1 MRSPFP
7 RSFSPCERG
16 FLLFYFTSKTLLTE
30 KLSLG
35 GTDLFFR
42 KVESLFLPSPGFL
55 REDGG
60 DGHDFS
66 VNWKPTCF
74 ARGQSMKG
82 LPGYSSGCILLLVV
96 PAIKRKENI
105 HEPIQEVITCVVALP
120 VSFGM
125 GTEVS
130 VPDSA
135 RRGWS

>member
-1 MRSPFP
+1 MSDRVHFVSG
-7 RSFSPCERG
+7 SVELVSESCQ
-16 FLLFYFTSKTLLTE
+16 
-30 KLSLG
+30 
-35 GTDLFFR
+35 
-42 KVESLFLPSPGFL
+42 KVLPSCSIY
-55 REDGG
+55 E
-60 DGHDFS
+60 HDLFS